1 MEHGGFVEVRQIGT
15 AGVAL
20 PGEREFTVSNIEIDE
35 PEPIEEGVPENTLTD
50 EDLDGVVGG
59 GAVHAENLEE

>member
-1 MEHGGFVEVRQIGT
+1 
-15 AGVAL
+15 
-20 PGEREFTVSNIEIDE
+20 VSNIEIDE